1 MEVKPLRAEPMNDDL
16 RVIVVDDVADSAD
29 TLACLIELNG
39 YRVRTASDG
48 AAALE
53 LLSNWPAPCMILDID
68 MPGMD
73 GLELAQRLR
82 AEHGDNVV
90 VIAMTGWAETDPR
103 VAKTFE
109 IVDHYWHKPV
119 DPRVLDQLLPPV

>member
-1 MEVKPLRAEPMNDDL
+1 METKPLRAEPMNNDL

-48 AAALE
+48 AAALA
-53 LLSNWPAPCMILDID
+53 LLSSWPALCMILDID

-90 VIAMTGWAETDPR
+90 MIAMTGWAETDPR

-109 IVDHYWHKPV
+109 IVDHYLHKPV

>member
-1 MEVKPLRAEPMNDDL
+1 
-16 RVIVVDDVADSAD
+16 VIVVDDVADSAD
-29 TLACLIELNG
+29 TLARLIELNG

-48 AAALE
+48 AAALAI
-53 LLSNWPAPCMILDID
+53 LSSWPALCMILDID

-73 GLELAQRLR
+73 GHELAQRLR

-90 VIAMTGWAETDPR
+90 MIAMTGWAETDPR

-119 DPRVLDQLLPPV
+119 DPRVLNQLLPPV

>member
-1 MEVKPLRAEPMNDDL
+1 MMPLRAEAMTDEL

-53 LLSNWPAPCMILDID
+53 LLSNWPALCMILDID

-90 VIAMTGWAETDPR
+90 MIAMTGWAETDPR

-109 IVDHYWHKPV
+109 IVDHYLHKPV
-119 DPRVLDQLLPPV
+119 DPRVLNQLLPPV